1 MSRTQQLSESRPVAM
16 ILALSGG
23 FMDAYSYVCRN
34 HVFANAQTGNMLLFG
49 VNLSQG
55 KLSASLQYLFP
66 VIAFAF
72 GVAAAELIRYRFNNR
87 KHFHWRQ
94 ATLLAES
101 AILFTVA
108 FIPQHFNLLAN
119 SLLSFACGA
128 QVESFRKVNGS
139 GVATTMCIGN
149 LRSGIQAVCDYGF
162 TKNKRA
168 IENSLLYFIIIGNFV
183 IGAIAGNLF
192 VGMLHEKAIL
202 VSVGLL
208 LTDFSVMLFNRET

>member
-1 MSRTQQLSESRPVAM
+1 MPSAQLSESRPVAM

-55 KLSASLQYLFP
+55 KFSVSLQYLCP

-72 GVAAAELIRYRFNNR
+72 GVFAAGIIRYRFNNR

-108 FIPQHFNLLAN
+108 LIPQHFNLLAN

-128 QVESFRKVNGS
+128 QVQSFRKVDGS

-149 LRSGIQAVCDYGF
+149 LRSGIHALCDYAF
-162 TKNKRA
+162 TKNKWA
-168 IENSLLYFIIIGNFV
+168 LDSSLLYFIIIGNFV
-183 IGAIAGNLF
+183 IGAIVGNIC
-192 VGMLHEKAIL
+192 VGMFHEKAIL
-202 VSVGLL
+202 ISVGLL
-208 LTDFSVMLFNRET
+208 LTDFSIMLVNREA